1 LGPETPEGHL
11 PMMAK
16 ESHPPDAPVPVAT
29 GSDRGTAS
37 DQPVTTLRGATV
49 DVDIRR
55 TGRVLV
61 AVGLIAV
68 AVIGVILLIAGVR
81 SNHQADALRQRGVP
95 VTVTVTRCLE
105 LMGGTGAQG
114 AGYSCTGTYALDG
127 RPYRQTIPGLS
138 FHAVGS
144 TVAGVADPG
153 DPKLLST
160 PGQLAHQ
167 HSSWRVF
174 ILPGI
179 LLLLVVV
186 VTAFLFLRRSKAA
199 VPGGMDAG
207 DAR

>member
-1 LGPETPEGHL
+1 
-11 PMMAK
+11 MMAK
-16 ESHPPDAPVPVAT
+16 DSHAPDAPVPVVT
-29 GSDRGTAS
+29 GPDGGAPS

-55 TGRVLV
+55 TGRVVV
-61 AVGLIAV
+61 AVGLMAL
-68 AVIGVILLIAGVR
+68 AVIGVILLIAGIR

-127 RPYRQTIPGLS
+127 QQYHQTIPGLA

-144 TVAGVADPG
+144 TVAGVVDSG
-153 DPKLLST
+153 DPRLLST
-160 PGQLAHQ
+160 PGQLAGQ

-179 LLLLVVV
+179 LLLVVVV
-186 VTAFLFLRRSKAA
+186 VTGLLVLRRSKGA
-199 VPGGMDAG
+199 VPSGIDAG